1 VAQPVGKPLYFG
13 RTNKKGCI
21 NMNVEIANRLVQ
33 LRKQSNLSQEEL
45 AMRLGISR
53 QAVSKWER
61 AESSPDTD
69 NLIALASLYKMSLDD
84 LVHSDLPPEPAAYTP
99 PYQPET
105 TFTAEVPTLDGS
117 YYEVKGEEE
126 EEKAKE
132 PVKQEA
138 SDPLPEGS
146 FYDTKEGQMN
156 KESWLH
162 QVPYPLF
169 IVALYL
175 VLGFIFHQW
184 HPGWL
189 VFMTIPIHYMPE
201 KEKRMPL
208 LLGNP
213 VIISLAYLILGFY
226 LNLWHP
232 GWLIFLLIPII
243 QSTRGGKKIKN
254 AENNTENS

>member
-1 VAQPVGKPLYFG
+1 
-13 RTNKKGCI
+13 
-21 NMNVEIANRLVQ
+21 MNVEIANRLVQ
-33 LRKQSNLSQEEL
+33 LRKQSSLSQEEL

-69 NLIALASLYKMSLDD
+69 NLIALAALYKLSLDD

-99 PYQPET
+99 PYQPEAA
-105 TFTAEVPTLDGS
+105 FTAEVPTLDGS
-117 YYEVKGEEE
+117 YYEVKGMPDEEPPAAGQE
-126 EEKAKE
+126 E
-132 PVKQEA
+132 

-146 FYDTKEGQMN
+146 FYDTEKGKRLTETL
-156 KESWLH
+156 LH

-169 IVALYL
+169 ITTLYL

-189 VFMTIPIHYMPE
+189 VFLTIPIFYMPE
-201 KEKRMPL
+201 KEKKLPYI
-208 LLGNP
+208 LGNP
-213 VIISLAYLILGFY
+213 VAITLLYLVLGFY

-232 GWLIFLLIPII
+232 GWMIFLLIPII
-243 QSTRGGKKIKN
+243 GSMRVKRKS
-254 AENNTENS
+254 EES

>member
-1 VAQPVGKPLYFG
+1 
-13 RTNKKGCI
+13 
-21 NMNVEIANRLVQ
+21 MNVEIANRLVQ

-69 NLIALASLYKMSLDD
+69 NLIALASLYKLSLDD
-84 LVHSDLPPEPAAYTP
+84 LVHSELPPEPTAYTP

-105 TFTAEVPTLDGS
+105 VFTAEVPTLDGS
-117 YYEVKGEEE
+117 YFEVKGEKEE
-126 EEKAKE
+126 DAPAKKE
-132 PVKQEA
+132 DI
-138 SDPLPEGS
+138 DPLPEGS
-146 FYDTKEGQMN
+146 FYDTKEGQMH
-156 KESWLH
+156 KEGWLH
-162 QVPYPLF
+162 RVPYPLF
-169 IVALYL
+169 ITALYL

-201 KEKRMPL
+201 KEKTFPY

-213 VIISLAYLILGFY
+213 VMISLIYLILGFY
-226 LNLWHP
+226 LHLWHP
-232 GWLIFLLIPII
+232 GWLIFLAIPII
-243 QSTRGGKKIKN
+243 QSTRVGKKTENTGKK
-254 AENNTENS
+254 AENS

>member
-1 VAQPVGKPLYFG
+1 
-13 RTNKKGCI
+13 
-21 NMNVEIANRLVQ
+21 MNVEIANRLVQ

-69 NLIALASLYKMSLDD
+69 NLIALATLYKLSLDD

-117 YYEVKGEEE
+117 YFEVKGEAEE
-126 EEKAKE
+126 VKNEVNE
-132 PVKQEA
+132 PVKQETA
-138 SDPLPEGS
+138 DPLPEGS
-146 FYDTKEGQMN
+146 FYDTKEGKIH
-156 KESWLH
+156 KEGWLS

-169 IVALYL
+169 ITALYL

-189 VFMTIPIHYMPE
+189 VFLTIPIHYMPE
-201 KEKRMPL
+201 KERHFPY

-213 VIISLAYLILGFY
+213 VMITLIYLVMGFY

-232 GWLIFLLIPII
+232 GWMIFLAIPII
-243 QSTRGGKKIKN
+243 QSTRVGKRVKK
-254 AENNTENS
+254 S

>member
-1 VAQPVGKPLYFG
+1 
-13 RTNKKGCI
+13 
-21 NMNVEIANRLVQ
+21 MNVEIANRLVQ

-69 NLIALASLYKMSLDD
+69 NLIALASLYKISLDD
-84 LVHSDLPPEPAAYTP
+84 LVYSDLPPEPAAYTP

-117 YYEVKGEEE
+117 YYEVKGEQEDE
-126 EEKAKE
+126 AEPEKKE
-132 PVKQEA
+132 GN
-138 SDPLPEGS
+138 DPLPEGS
-146 FYDTKEGQMN
+146 FYDTKEGKMH
-156 KESWLH
+156 KEGWLH
-162 QVPYPLF
+162 QVPYPMF
-169 IVALYL
+169 ITTLYL

-201 KEKRMPL
+201 KEKTFPF

-213 VIISLAYLILGFY
+213 VMVSLIYLVLGFY

-232 GWLIFLLIPII
+232 GWMIFLLIPII
-243 QSTRGGKKIKN
+243 QSMRVKKK
-254 AENNTENS
+254 AEKS

>member
-1 VAQPVGKPLYFG
+1 
-13 RTNKKGCI
+13 
-21 NMNVEIANRLVQ
+21 MNVEIANRLVQ

-69 NLIALASLYKMSLDD
+69 NLIALASLYKLSLDD
-84 LVHSDLPPEPAAYTP
+84 LVHSDLPPEPTAYTP

-105 TFTAEVPTLDGS
+105 VFTAEVPTLDGS
-117 YYEVKGEEE
+117 YFEVKGEKEE
-126 EEKAKE
+126 DAPAKKE
-132 PVKQEA
+132 DI
-138 SDPLPEGS
+138 DPLPEGS
-146 FYDTKEGQMN
+146 FYDTKEGQMH
-156 KESWLH
+156 KEGWLH
-162 QVPYPLF
+162 RVPYPLF
-169 IVALYL
+169 ITALYL

-201 KEKRMPL
+201 KEKTFPY

-213 VIISLAYLILGFY
+213 VMISLIYLILGFY
-226 LNLWHP
+226 LHLWHP
-232 GWLIFLLIPII
+232 GWLIFLAIPII
-243 QSTRGGKKIKN
+243 QSTRVGKKTENTGNK
-254 AENNTENS
+254 AENS

>member
-1 VAQPVGKPLYFG
+1 
-13 RTNKKGCI
+13 
-21 NMNVEIANRLVQ
+21 MNVEIANRLVQ

-69 NLIALASLYKMSLDD
+69 NLIALAALYKMSLDD

-99 PYQPET
+99 PYQPEKA
-105 TFTAEVPTLDGS
+105 FMAEVPTLDGS
-117 YYEVKGEEE
+117 YYELKGEEVE
-126 EEKAKE
+126 EAPAK
-132 PVKQEA
+132 KQEE

-146 FYDTKEGQMN
+146 FYDTKEGKMH
-156 KESWLH
+156 KEGWLH
-162 QVPYPLF
+162 QVPYPLA
-169 IVALYL
+169 ITALYL

-189 VFMTIPIHYMPE
+189 VFMTIPLHYMPE
-201 KEKRMPL
+201 KEKRLPY

-213 VIISLAYLILGFY
+213 VMIALIYLVLGFY
-226 LNLWHP
+226 FHLWHP
-232 GWLIFLLIPII
+232 GWLIFLAIPII
-243 QSTRGGKKIKN
+243 QSTRAGKRTGEPEKK
-254 AENNTENS
+254 AENS

>member
-1 VAQPVGKPLYFG
+1 
-13 RTNKKGCI
+13 
-21 NMNVEIANRLVQ
+21 MNVEIANRLVQ

-99 PYQPET
+99 PYQQEN

-117 YYEVKGEEE
+117 YYVVKGEEE
-126 EEKAKE
+126 EEKEKEKE
-132 PVKQEA
+132 PVKQEE

-146 FYDTKEGQMN
+146 FYDTKEGKKQN
-156 KESWLH
+156 ESWLN
-162 QVPYPLF
+162 QIPYPLA
-169 IVALYL
+169 ITTLYL
-175 VLGFIFHQW
+175 ILGFFLNQW

-189 VFMTIPIHYMPE
+189 IFLTIPIHYMPE
-201 KEKRMPL
+201 KEKTFPY

-213 VIISLAYLILGFY
+213 VMVALIYLVLGFY
-226 LNLWHP
+226 LNFWHP
-232 GWLIFLLIPII
+232 GWMIFLAIPII
-243 QSTRGGKKIKN
+243 QSTRVKKKVN
-254 AENNTENS
+254 QTEDSAENS

>member
-1 VAQPVGKPLYFG
+1 MGNPLYFG

-117 YYEVKGEEE
+117 YYEVKGEKEE
-126 EEKAKE
+126 E
-132 PVKQEA
+132 PVKKEED
-138 SDPLPEGS
+138 DPLPEGS
-146 FYDTKEGQMN
+146 FYDTKEGKMH
-156 KESWLH
+156 KEGWLNR
-162 QVPYPLF
+162 VPYPLA
-169 IVALYL
+169 ITTLYL
-175 VLGFIFHQW
+175 MLGFFLHQW

-189 VFMTIPIHYMPE
+189 IFLTIPIHYMPE
-201 KEKRMPL
+201 KEKTFPYL
-208 LLGNP
+208 FGNP
-213 VIISLAYLILGFY
+213 VMVALIYLVLGFY

-232 GWLIFLLIPII
+232 SWMIFLAIPII
-243 QSTRGGKKIKN
+243 QSTRIKKK
-254 AENNTENS
+254 AKETENSTENS